1 MGFQGVLFV
10 AQQLM
15 NRTKIL
21 EDTGL
26 IPGLAQWVK
35 DSALLWLWCRLAA
48 TAPIRLPAWEPPYAV
63 GEDLKS
69 QNKQTNKQQQQKPV
83 GVWNYRCK
91 LYIECINNNVLL
103 YSTGNFIQHLVIN
116 YNGKEYKRMD
126 HCAV

>member
-35 DSALLWLWCRLAA
+35 DSALLWLWCRPAA
-48 TAPIRLPAWEPPYAV
+48 TAPIRLPAWEPTCAA
-63 GEDLKS
+63 GAAIEKS
-69 QNKQTNKQQQQKPV
+69 KKKKKKKKKKSLPM
-83 GVWNYRCK
+83 
-91 LYIECINNNVLL
+91 
-103 YSTGNFIQHLVIN
+103 LV
-116 YNGKEYKRMD
+116 
-126 HCAV
+126 